1 VNTPTTTTASVSS
14 LLANLQPREIV
25 DSALTTTQAEFL
37 DLFGNTPILLVRLG
51 SADSELAA
59 GLLATVRTHEGVAAT
74 PIVEPMSFETER
86 SGTTFRSGDTNP
98 PAQEEPERLARLMES
113 EPLFGAPLRKR
124 AGVDVAFN
132 DRISVGRTVNKD
144 IVLRHITVS
153 KFHGWFEVDA
163 EGGAYFTE
171 AGSKNGTR
179 INGKILSP
187 REQVALHLGDTI
199 RFGSVDV
206 LSCSPAALWK
216 AVHICGKR

>member
-1 VNTPTTTTASVSS
+1 M
-14 LLANLQPREIV
+14 
-25 DSALTTTQAEFL
+25 D
-37 DLFGNTPILLVRLG
+37 
-51 SADSELAA
+51 
-59 GLLATVRTHEGVAAT
+59 
-74 PIVEPMSFETER
+74 FETVTYR
-86 SGTTFRSGDTNP
+86 KDFAAMHDKH
-98 PAQEEPERLARLMES
+98 AEPDQLARAIDSSAHFAVL
-113 EPLFGAPLRKR
+113 LRKR
-124 AGVDVAFN
+124 VGGDTAYK
-132 DRISVGRTVNKD
+132 DRISVGRARNKD
-144 IVLRHITVS
+144 IVLRHPSVS